1 MVLHVGG
8 ALELFFTLALNTPS
22 YSAAYHDAALDGLA
36 RLAELIGHGARER
49 PRRHCDGGHGRRTR
63 VA

>member
-8 ALELFFTLALNTPS
+8 AVELFFTLAQNTPT

-36 RLAELIGHGARER
+36 RLAELMGHGA
-49 PRRHCDGGHGRRTR
+49 P
-63 VA
+63 AAAPSL